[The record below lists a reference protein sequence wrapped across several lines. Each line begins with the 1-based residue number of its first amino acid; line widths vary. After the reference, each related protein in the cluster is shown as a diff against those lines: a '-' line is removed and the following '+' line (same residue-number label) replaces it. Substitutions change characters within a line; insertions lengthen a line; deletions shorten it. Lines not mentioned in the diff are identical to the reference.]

1 MIDERSRSAADAR
14 HNRKNLWNELL
25 KFVGPQAE
33 KTTKDVCQ
41 FWGALDEKCSAQNM
55 SDFCTT

>member
-25 KFVGPQAE
+25 KFVGPEAE

-41 FWGALDEKCSAQNM
+41 FWGALDE
-55 SDFCTT
+55 